1 MTVPPYA
8 RGYEDFPGRVGR
20 TVAESTPAWPEPVRP
35 PAGAPNV
42 IVVLLD
48 DMGYS
53 DIGPFGSEVPTPAL
67 QRLADEGF
75 SFTNYHTT
83 PVCSPARAAVLTG
96 LNPHRAG
103 FATVANSDPGFP
115 GMRLELA
122 EDVTTL
128 AEVLHGQGYATA
140 AVGKWHLTR
149 DSLNHEGADKAAW
162 PVQRGFDHYYGSL
175 EGLNSFFHPNQI
187 VRDNTVIQHEQTPE
201 GYYLTD
207 DYTDEAVNFIK
218 GTRASSDRPFFLY
231 FAHTAMHGPLGA
243 KTEDIDRHR
252 GRYADGWDALRRA
265 RYARQLELGIIPEGT
280 DLPEAVGRLGR
291 EVTDWESLD
300 AETRDLYAKY
310 QEVYAAMVD
319 SVDQSL
325 GRIIDLLD
333 TLGEKDN
340 TIIVFTSDNG
350 GSAEGGPEGTRSY
363 FSRFAH
369 VPGLPAD
376 WTADVDRDP
385 SLIGGPRSMAHY
397 PEGWGMASNTP
408 FRFYKG
414 QTFAGGVRVP
424 LLLSWPAGLGT
435 GGSAREGLRHQYQYV
450 TDLTPT
456 ILDLVGVPHPSTTG
470 GTRHGRPVK
479 DIDGVSFAPVLRD
492 AAHPSTRPEQYAEF
506 GGNRGLYRDGWKILT
521 NHRFGT
527 PFDDAEW
534 QLFNVTE
541 DPTEIHDLAA
551 EYPELVRDM
560 AARWERLAW
569 ENTVFPLNDHSD
581 ARAGLRRASDVE
593 LEQPVTLWPGTP
605 KLERYRSSRL
615 TQLRSFDVVIDV
627 EIGEG
632 DAGVLV
638 SHGDQGGGYV
648 VWVDS
653 GADGADGADG
663 ATVHLAVNEY
673 GDLHEVAVPVGPGR
687 QIVRVHSA
695 ALPQFRTT
703 WTVTVGEASAQ
714 IEDVWALLGMAPFS
728 GIDVGVN
735 RGGPVHWDNY
745 VAHGSWRYT
754 GDLHT
759 VRYEPG
765 ERAPYSPDVLAELA
779 RDAAEVFD

>member
-1 MTVPPYA
+1 M
-8 RGYEDFPGRVGR
+8 
-20 TVAESTPAWPEPVRP
+20 
-35 PAGAPNV
+35 
-42 IVVLLD
+42 VLLD
-48 DMGYS
+48 DMGYA
-53 DIGPFGSEVPTPAL
+53 DIGPFRSEIPTPVL

-75 SFTNYHTT
+75 AFTNYHTT

-103 FATVANSDPGFP
+103 FATVANSGPGFP
-115 GMRLELA
+115 GVRLELG
-122 EDVTTL
+122 EDVSTL
-128 AEVLHGQGYATA
+128 AEVLHGAGYATA

-149 DSLNHEGADKAAW
+149 DSVIHEGADKSSW
-162 PVQRGFDHYYGSL
+162 PVQRGFDLCYGSL

-187 VRDNTVIQHEQTPE
+187 VRDNTVVQVEETPE
-201 GYYLTD
+201 DYCITD
-207 DYTDEAVNFIK
+207 DYTDEALRFIQ
-218 GTRASSDRPFFLY
+218 GTRASAPQEQRPFFLY

-243 KTEDIDRHR
+243 KESDLAKYR
-252 GRYADGWDALRRA
+252 GRYSEGWDVLLRERH
-265 RYARQLELGIIPEGT
+265 ARQIDLGIIPPET
-280 DLPEAVGRLGR
+280 PLPEAVGRLGK
-291 EVTDWESLD
+291 EVIDWDSLD
-300 AETRDLYAKY
+300 GETKDLYARY

-325 GRIIDLLD
+325 SRIIDLLD
-333 TLGEKDN
+333 ELGENDN
-340 TIIVFTSDNG
+340 TLIVFTSDNG

-369 VPGLPAD
+369 VPGLPED

-385 SLIGGPRSMAHY
+385 EFIGGPRSIAHH

-424 LLLSWPAGLGT
+424 LLLSWPAGLAAG
-435 GGSAREGLRHQYQYV
+435 GLRDQYQYA

-456 ILDLVGVPHPSTTG
+456 ILDLVGVPHPSTVN
-470 GTRHGRPVK
+470 GTRHGVPVE

-492 AAHPSTRPEQYAEF
+492 ASHPSTRPEQYAEF

-521 NHRFGT
+521 NHRPGT
-527 PFDDAEW
+527 PFEDAEW
-534 QLFNVTE
+534 ELYHVDE
-541 DPTEIHDLAA
+541 DPTEIHDLAGQF
-551 EYPELVRDM
+551 PDLVRDL

-581 ARAGLRRASDVE
+581 PRAELRRPADEVYGQA
-593 LEQPVTLWPGTP
+593 LTLLPGTP
-605 KLERYRSSRL
+605 KLERWRSSRL
-615 TQLRSFDVVIDV
+615 TQLRSFEVVIDV
-627 EIGEG
+627 TVAEG
-632 DAGVLV
+632 NSGVLV

-648 VWVDS
+648 VWVDA
-653 GADGADGADG
+653 GR
-663 ATVHLAVNEY
+663 VWLAVNEY
-673 GDLHEVAVPVGPGR
+673 GELHETSVPVPPGR
-687 QIVRVHSA
+687 HTVRLHSA
-695 ALPQFRTT
+695 PLADFRTT
-703 WTVTVGEASAQ
+703 WTLEVGGASAE
-714 IEDVWALLGMAPFS
+714 IPEVWALLGMAPFS

-745 VAHGSWRYT
+745 VDHGSWRYS
-754 GDLHT
+754 GRLHS

-765 ERAPYSPDVLAELA
+765 ERAPYSPEVLAEIA